1 MITLRISHR
10 TTYRYS
16 EPVRLCPHRLMLR
29 PRVGGAVR
37 LIGHQVLTDPY
48 GHLAFGSDVF
58 GNDLVTATFPAPT
71 DRLSIQAV
79 STVEL
84 SDPRPP
90 RASLAP
96 EAATYP
102 LIYPDADWSDLGA
115 LTSFHSPDPDGRLM
129 AFAQGFVAGP
139 GTDTLALLAD
149 LNAGI
154 ARRLRYVIRTFESA
168 QAPLETLD
176 LGFGSCRDYAVL
188 FAEAARRLGFGA
200 RLVSGYLFTPN
211 RIPFG
216 PQDQGATHAWAEIF
230 LPGAGWVAFDPTNS
244 TVAGGDLIPVA
255 VARTMDLAT
264 PVSGTY
270 LGNNNVFQGM
280 DVEVSVTPAW

>member
-10 TTYRYS
+10 TTYRYA
-16 EPVRLCPHRLMLR
+16 EPVRLCPHRLLLR
-29 PRVGGAVR
+29 PREWGSVR
-37 LIGHQVLTDPY
+37 LLGHQVLTDPY
-48 GHLAFGSDVF
+48 GQLSFGADVF
-58 GNDLVTATFPAPT
+58 GNGLATVVFPAPT
-71 DRLSIQAV
+71 DRLSIQAL

-84 SDPRPP
+84 SEPRPP
-90 RASLAP
+90 RTALSP
-96 EAATYP
+96 EARTYP
-102 LIYPDADWSDLGA
+102 FRYSDSDWADLGH
-115 LTSFHSPDPDGRLM
+115 LTSLHAPDPDGRLM
-129 AFAQGFVAGP
+129 AFAQSFVAGP
-139 GTDTLALLAD
+139 GTDTLALLSD

-154 ARRLRYVIRTFESA
+154 AKRLRYVIRTLESA

-188 FAEAARRLGFGA
+188 FAEAARRLGFGV

-216 PQDQGATHAWAEIF
+216 PQDQGATHAWAEVF

-280 DVEVSVTPAW
+280 DVEVTVTPAW